1 MRAAQTLALATRSP
15 GASFLSVDISLTS
28 LAETQRVI
36 DTAGLTNVELRQADL
51 LDPPFAPESFDHIFV
66 CFVLEHLAD
75 PVRALVSLRR
85 LLRPAG
91 TITVIEGDHGSAGFH
106 PDNPSARAVIHCQ
119 VELQRRTGGNALI
132 GRQLFPLLAG
142 QALAAVLGLASTG
155 LRRLRADRSSCDTFT
170 RKTFT
175 AMVGAVRDDAI
186 AAGLIDAASFDAG
199 INALHRTTDSD
210 GVSRIRSSRPSH
222 ERRFDQ
228 PIGRA
233 ELPFLGD
240 DPCGFWR
247 TRWGQQ
253 RRCARRRG
261 VLNCSAF
268 REQM

>member
-1 MRAAQTLALATRSP
+1 MSNSYVHGYGQRESERLQDQAGALVELLHSDTTYPEGSLVLEAGCGTGAQTLALATRSP

-28 LAETQRVI
+28 LAETKRVI
-36 DTAGLTNVELRQADL
+36 DSAGLTNVELRQADL

-91 TITVIEGDHGSAGFH
+91 TITVIEGDHGSAYFH

-132 GRQLFPLLAG
+132 GRQLYPLLAG
-142 QALAAVLGLASTG
+142 AGFKSVSVSPRLVYVDSSRQVLVDS
-155 LRRLRADRSSCDTFT
+155 FT

-175 AMVGAVRDDAI
+175 AMVEAVRDDAI

-210 GVSRIRSSRPSH
+210 GVFSYTFFKAIA
-222 ERRFDQ
+222 
-228 PIGRA
+228 RA
-233 ELPFLGD
+233 PF
-240 DPCGFWR
+240 
-247 TRWGQQ
+247 
-253 RRCARRRG
+253 
-261 VLNCSAF
+261 
-268 REQM
+268 